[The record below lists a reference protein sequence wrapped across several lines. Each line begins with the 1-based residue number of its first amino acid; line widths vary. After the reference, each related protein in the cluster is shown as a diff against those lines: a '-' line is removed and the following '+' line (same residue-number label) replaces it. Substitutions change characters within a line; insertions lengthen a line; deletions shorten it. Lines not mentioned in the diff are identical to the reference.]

1 MIIVAIIVMIMMM
14 VVIACTLIEDAQM
27 GVGRS
32 WRKSEFAVPVILC
45 FHSDVPAI
53 GLFLQNMFLKNPLW
67 KCLGVALKEFKRIFA
82 FDKF

>member
-45 FHSDVPAI
+45 FHSDAI
-53 GLFLQNMFLKNPLW
+53 GLFYKTCFW